1 MLVEFILRRDVLPII
16 YTLIFSF
23 AGYLIIK
30 YLVLHAFSRLV
41 GSALISESEKQLR
54 ISTVQSF
61 TLTIV
66 KIVFILIVLFSFLQ
80 IFGVDIKGLLL
91 SAGIIGL
98 AISFGSQSL
107 IKDLVSGLF
116 ILTEGQFNIGDP
128 VEIDGVS
135 GVVAAITLRYVQIV
149 DTDGNLSFL
158 PFGQISKVKNIRPT
172 VSLSD
177 EHIPEVAF
185 ENAEILE
192 QVILINKK
200 YLKSLR
206 SSSFFVHAAFFD
218 TEKPSFSIVLQGLK
232 AETKSTKL
240 AKELKSSGY
249 WVVVTKAKHETC
261 VLTIPLKKVK
271 TSPEVT

>member
-1 MLVEFILRRDVLPII
+1 MLVEFILRKDVLPVI

-30 YLVLHAFSRLV
+30 YLVLHAFSRLA
-41 GSALISESEKQLR
+41 GSTLISESEKQLR
-54 ISTVQSF
+54 VSTVQSF

-66 KIVFILIVLFSFLQ
+66 KIVFILIVLFSLLQ

-107 IKDLVSGLF
+107 VKDLVSGLF

-149 DTDGNLSFL
+149 DTDGNLFFL
-158 PFGQISKVKNIRPT
+158 PFGQISKVKNTRPT
-172 VSLSD
+172 LSLNDKQITEAS
-177 EHIPEVAF
+177 F
-185 ENAEILE
+185 ENIEIAEELK
-192 QVILINKK
+192 LINDK
-200 YLKSLR
+200 YLKKLK
-206 SSSFFVHAAFFD
+206 SSAFFVHAAFFN
-218 TEKPSFSIVLQGLK
+218 TEKPSLSIVLQGLK
-232 AETKSTKL
+232 AETKGTKL
-240 AKELKSSGY
+240 AETLRSMGY
-249 WVVVTKAKHETC
+249 RVVITRAKHETC
-261 VLTIPLKKVK
+261 VLTIPFKKEK
-271 TSPEVT
+271 APPEAT